1 MQDKDSVFTELFEK
15 YHQSLI
21 NYCVSRGFRP
31 TDSDDIVS
39 EAFTRALNKEED
51 FLKLKPVERR
61 AWLYKAVDYIILES
75 YDKKMPKPFSEID
88 NIENYIKENDE
99 LEQLL
104 TDEIYDEY
112 IKQVYDSL
120 DDDKE
125 RELLTHIL
133 NKTDYKTLEKEYCKS
148 SEAVRTMISRFRD
161 KLRKIVNKL

>member
-31 TDSDDIVS
+31 ADSDDIVS
-39 EAFTRALNKEED
+39 EAFTRALDREEK
-51 FLKLKPVERR
+51 FLKLKPNKRR

-75 YDKKMPKPFSEID
+75 YDKKLPKPFSEID

-99 LEQLL
+99 LEKLL

-112 IKQVYDSL
+112 VKQVYDSL
-120 DDDKE
+120 DDDKD
-125 RELLTHIL
+125 RKLFTHIL
-133 NKTDYKTLEKEYCKS
+133 NKTDYKTLVKEYGKS
-148 SEAVRTMISRFRD
+148 PEAVRTMVSRFRK
-161 KLRKIVNKL
+161 KLDEIVKKL